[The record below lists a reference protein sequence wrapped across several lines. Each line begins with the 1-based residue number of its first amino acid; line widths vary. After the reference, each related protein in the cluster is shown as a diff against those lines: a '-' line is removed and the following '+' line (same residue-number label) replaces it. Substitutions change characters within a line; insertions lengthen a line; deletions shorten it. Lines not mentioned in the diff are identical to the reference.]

1 MPPAE
6 DIQQFLTGAW
16 RLMMGKPDGIRLLDI
31 SADGF
36 WNSFFAIVISLP
48 VLVVGWVAVAND
60 LSQNPDIAGGRFS
73 IFLRLGLADLGS
85 WLIPIGV
92 LALVARPAGIGN
104 RFVHYVVASNWG
116 SALLLW
122 LMLPP
127 ALLRLFFP
135 AAGDAASVMSL
146 VLFAISMVLFWRLT
160 NAVLGKGPALA
171 SAVFAGMFAVSLA
184 VLFGLQALL
193 GLGAGTGAT

>member
-6 DIQQFLTGAW
+6 DIQQYLTGAW

-48 VLVVGWVAVAND
+48 ALVVGWVAVANE
-60 LSQNPDIAGGRFS
+60 LSQDPDIAGGRFS
-73 IFLRLGLADLGS
+73 IFLRLGLVDLGA
-85 WLIPIGV
+85 WVLPLAA
-92 LALVARPAGIGN
+92 LALVAKPAGISG
-104 RFVHYVVASNWG
+104 RFVHYVVATNWG
-116 SALLLW
+116 SALIVW
-122 LMLPP
+122 SMLPP

-135 AAGDAASVMSL
+135 SASDTASVISL
-146 VLFAISMVLFWRLT
+146 VLFLLSLVLSWRLT
-160 NAVLGKGPALA
+160 NTALGRGPAIA

-184 VLFGLQALL
+184 VLFGLQAMF
-193 GLGAGTGAT
+193 GLAGG